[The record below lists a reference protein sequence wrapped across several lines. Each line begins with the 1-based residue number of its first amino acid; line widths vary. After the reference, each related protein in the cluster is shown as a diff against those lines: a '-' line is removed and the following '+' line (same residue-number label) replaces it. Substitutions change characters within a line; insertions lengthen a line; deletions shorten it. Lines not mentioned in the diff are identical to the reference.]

1 MSSRMEHLTISF
13 FAVLEERGQKNLLEW
28 CMRENLISSRYEC
41 PKCGKNMVMRERK
54 GTIDGYEWRCRT
66 KGGENPHDS
75 MNEFAVKDVRVNKNT
90 VVDWYMFCREVC
102 MAAILKESEPLGGEG
117 KIVEIDESMFGKM
130 NGAKSNER
138 GTLSVIKEWVVPGSV
153 IISDCWRAY
162 NCLSH
167 EGYQHLRVNHS
178 LTFKDP
184 ETGAHTNSIE
194 GTWSAIKR
202 SLRNHAAHVE
212 GEFDHYLAEYMWR
225 RRRGHSLDDDV
236 FREFLRAITTL
247 YPPMEKDV
255 PSLTANNF
263 GFVDSIQAFLIIKD
277 APRTGRSVVE
287 NVSKITEII
296 EVDRHIQKEARSLGA
311 TPINNKKNMMGQISF
326 CEALAKRNEI
336 DPFLKRIVTG
346 DENWVTYDNIVRK
359 LSGSTRS
366 EAAQTVAKQG
376 LTARKILQC
385 IWWD

>member
-1 MSSRMEHLTISF
+1 
-13 FAVLEERGQKNLLEW
+13 
-28 CMRENLISSRYEC
+28 
-41 PKCGKNMVMRERK
+41 MVMRERK

-130 NGAKSNER
+130 KVVTNRTKEEL
-138 GTLSVIKEWVVPGSV
+138 LSVIKEWVVPGSV

-212 GEFDHYLAEYMWR
+212 GQFDHYLAEYMWR

-247 YPPMEKDV
+247 YPSMEKDV
-255 PSLTANNF
+255 PSQSTS
-263 GFVDSIQAFLIIKD
+263 DLI
-277 APRTGRSVVE
+277 
-287 NVSKITEII
+287 
-296 EVDRHIQKEARSLGA
+296 A
-311 TPINNKKNMMGQISF
+311 T
-326 CEALAKRNEI
+326 
-336 DPFLKRIVTG
+336 
-346 DENWVTYDNIVRK
+346 DN
-359 LSGSTRS
+359 
-366 EAAQTVAKQG
+366 
-376 LTARKILQC
+376 
-385 IWWD
+385 DM

>member
-1 MSSRMEHLTISF
+1 MESKKLIP
-13 FAVLEERGQKNLLEW
+13 EETRFWKNDEW

-66 KGGENPHDS
+66 KGGENPHD
-75 MNEFAVKDVRVNKNT
+75 
-90 VVDWYMFCREVC
+90 
-102 MAAILKESEPLGGEG
+102 
-117 KIVEIDESMFGKM
+117 
-130 NGAKSNER
+130 
-138 GTLSVIKEWVVPGSV
+138 EWVVPGSV
-153 IISDCWRAY
+153 IISDCWKAY

-212 GEFDHYLAEYMWR
+212 GEFDHYLAEYMSR
-225 RRRGHSLDDDV
+225 RRRGYSLDDDV

-255 PSLTANNF
+255 PS
-263 GFVDSIQAFLIIKD
+263 
-277 APRTGRSVVE
+277 
-287 NVSKITEII
+287 
-296 EVDRHIQKEARSLGA
+296 
-311 TPINNKKNMMGQISF
+311 
-326 CEALAKRNEI
+326 
-336 DPFLKRIVTG
+336 
-346 DENWVTYDNIVRK
+346 
-359 LSGSTRS
+359 
-366 EAAQTVAKQG
+366 
-376 LTARKILQC
+376 
-385 IWWD
+385 